1 MHWTEPSHNAAL
13 GARYIWILRGA
24 VALIALGL
32 VAALAFAYLFTTFM
46 PWDDEGYFLQAY
58 RDFLSGRILYDE
70 VFSIYG
76 PLTFFSAALFARFD
90 VANVTHD
97 TFRWILLPFWIAIA
111 ALMGGLVWRWTH
123 RFTPSLVT
131 LLLVGLNLR
140 GLAKSV
146 GHPQIGAI
154 FAVAVLLWLG
164 VEVASPAIKEHRAF
178 WSGVVIGSVLLF
190 KVNVGILVFIG
201 FVLTVSLL
209 VKGPA
214 RRVLC
219 VLLILA
225 AGASGIA
232 VFFLS
237 PTTSHKWFALVYMV
251 ALAATL
257 RVAIARR
264 EERQLSLTSPKWLLV
279 GLAVCLCIG
288 VGGTLAGGTTPQAL
302 YSAYITMPALLAR
315 NYHGP
320 YFEATRK
327 GSILISTIGLGA
339 IVGVFCWRPRFEVR
353 PAWIGF
359 IKATAGGGLLC
370 AFCYDQRLALTGSL
384 LFLWLLIADVP
395 PLSGRAYSNR
405 LPLALLSLLFSLQLF
420 PLAGEQV
427 DWASLLPMTAAAVL
441 LADGMNYIAR
451 ESRRGALPRLTG
463 FVPRAIAIL
472 LASYL
477 FAFVGGDAFQRFRL
491 WRNSQPL
498 NFQGTHWLRLPA
510 RQTARL
516 TLTVSGLTK
525 NCETVLM
532 VPGLYSFSLWSG
544 VPPFEEK
551 RINSWPFLWSD
562 EVQKNELRK
571 LRDERRGCVLVSQDA
586 YRFFKH
592 FGGSQRNNEQLLM
605 VIQQTMRPIYTVQDV
620 TLYGFYD
627 PN

>member
-1 MHWTEPSHNAAL
+1 MQWIEPSHNTAP
-13 GARYIWILRGA
+13 GPRYIWILRGA
-24 VALIALGL
+24 VALVAVGL
-32 VAALAFAYLFTTFM
+32 VATLAFAYLFTTFM

-97 TFRWILLPFWIAIA
+97 TFRWILLPIWIAIA

-131 LLLVGLNLR
+131 LLIVGLNLR

-146 GHPQIGAI
+146 GHPQVGVIL
-154 FAVAVLLWLG
+154 AVAVLLWLG
-164 VEVASPAIKEHRAF
+164 VEARSPVIKEHRAF
-178 WSGVVIGSVLLF
+178 WSGVVIGTILLF
-190 KVNVGILVFIG
+190 KINVGILVFIG
-201 FVLTVSLL
+201 FVLAVSLL
-209 VKGPA
+209 VKGLA
-214 RRVLC
+214 RRVLYI
-219 VLLILA
+219 LLTLA
-225 AGASGIA
+225 ASAGGIA

-237 PTTSHKWFALVYMV
+237 PTTSHKWFALVYLV

-257 RVAIARR
+257 CVASARR
-264 EERQLSLTSPKWLLV
+264 DEGQLSLTSLKWFV
-279 GLAVCLCIG
+279 AGVAACLCIG

-320 YFEATRK
+320 FFEATRK
-327 GSILISTIGLGA
+327 GSILISLIGLGV
-339 IVGVFCWRPRFEVR
+339 IVGMFCWRPRFEVR
-353 PAWIGF
+353 AAWIGF
-359 IKATAGGGLLC
+359 IKATVGGGLLC

-395 PLSGRAYSNR
+395 PRSGPAYSNR
-405 LPLALLSLLFSLQLF
+405 LLLALLSLLFSLQLF

-441 LADGMNYIAR
+441 LADGMNSIAR
-451 ESRRGALPRLTG
+451 ESRREAVSRLTG
-463 FVPRAIAIL
+463 FVPQAIAIL
-472 LASYL
+472 LTSYL
-477 FAFVGGDAFQRFRL
+477 FAFVGGDAFQRFHL
-491 WRNSQPL
+491 WRKSQPL
-498 NFQGTHWLRLPA
+498 NLQGAHWLRLPA
-510 RQTARL
+510 KQTDRL
-516 TLTVSGLTK
+516 TLTVSGLTR

-544 VPPFEEK
+544 VSPFEEK
-551 RINSWPFLWSD
+551 RINSWPFLWPD
-562 EVQKNELRK
+562 EVQKNDLRK
-571 LRDERRGCVLVSQDA
+571 LRDQRQACVLVSQEA

-592 FGGSQRNNEQLLM
+592 FGGSQRNGEQLLPE
-605 VIQQTMRPIYTVQDV
+605 IQRTMRPIYTVQDV
-620 TLYGFYD
+620 TLYKFYD
-627 PN
+627 PK